1 MDQAWAIGV
10 MCGLI
15 IVVVGFRLLMKK
27 FKLSTDGAAKTKYD
41 ERQMIERGK
50 GYRCAFFAYIIYN
63 CIFLILDFGFDIQF
77 ASTGMIMILGILV
90 AAATHVIYC
99 IFHEA
104 YWGLN
109 NNVKNY
115 LVILIVAAALN
126 FVIGIGNYVS
136 GEMFENDTVSY
147 SVINLIVAVFVIVI
161 LVAMLIKWMRDKRE
175 VE

>member
-1 MDQAWAIGV
+1 MSEAWAIGV

-27 FKLSTDGAAKTKYD
+27 FKLSTDGDTKTKYD

-77 ASTGMIMILGILV
+77 AGMGMIMICGILV
-90 AAATHVIYC
+90 ASATHVIYC

-115 LVILIVAAALN
+115 LVILIIAAALN
-126 FVIGIGNYVS
+126 FVIGIGNLVS
-136 GEMFENDTVSY
+136 GEMMEGGVLSY
-147 SVINLIVAVFVIVI
+147 SVINLIVAVFVAVI
-161 LVAMLIKWMRDKRE
+161 LVALLIKWLRDKRE